1 MKKLETKACCPAAL
15 QLQLY
20 ALQPLDF
27 FIPLASLPSADATHD
42 APALLRYSPKGGWR
56 PV

>member
-1 MKKLETKACCPAAL
+1 VKKLETKACCPAAL

-27 FIPLASLPSADATHD
+27 FIPLASLPSTDTTHD